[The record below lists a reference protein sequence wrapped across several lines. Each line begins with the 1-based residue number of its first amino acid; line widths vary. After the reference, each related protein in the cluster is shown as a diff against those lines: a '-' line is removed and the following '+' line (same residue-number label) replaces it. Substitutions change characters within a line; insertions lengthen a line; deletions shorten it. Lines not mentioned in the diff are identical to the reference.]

1 MIIEIIIILGSI
13 LDLSL
18 TYNYLKI
25 YKKKFPKKDFI
36 IIESN
41 PLIRAA
47 VRQYGLGDGITISG
61 FIILVILIMIL
72 AFINTNFK
80 FFIAGV
86 YYMMITFHLTNLLA
100 LRRMKVVRG

>member
-1 MIIEIIIILGSI
+1 MIIEIIIILGCLI
-13 LDLSL
+13 DLSL
-18 TYNYLKI
+18 TYNYLTI

-47 VRQYGLGDGITISG
+47 IRQYGLGDGIAISG
-61 FIILVILIMIL
+61 FVILVMLIMIL

-80 FFIAGV
+80 FFVAGV

-100 LRRMKVVRG
+100 LRRMKVVRR